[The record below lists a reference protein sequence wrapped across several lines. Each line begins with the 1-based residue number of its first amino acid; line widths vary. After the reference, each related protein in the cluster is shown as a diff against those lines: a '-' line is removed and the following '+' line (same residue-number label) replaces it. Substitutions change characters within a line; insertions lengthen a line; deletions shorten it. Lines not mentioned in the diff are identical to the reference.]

1 MKGREVVQIFANVR
15 QELVDTFEENLSIAE
30 EYEYKPS
37 SYGVR
42 GDVIKSIHAMLVD
55 KKNDNTRAFAMRVK
69 IKGSMPV
76 TYVAEV
82 KTRNDMVDAPTVI
95 LSRSKLLELHSAD
108 EFRDFVSELRGKN
121 KPIIKAEEETEELT
135 LEV

>member
-1 MKGREVVQIFANVR
+1 MSMFSNVR
-15 QELVDTFEENLSIAE
+15 QELVDTFEESLSIAE
-30 EYEYKPS
+30 EYDYKPS

-55 KKNDNTRAFAMRVK
+55 KRNDNTRAFVMRVK

-76 TYVAEV
+76 TYVTEV
-82 KTRNDMVDAPTVI
+82 KTRNDMIDAPTII
-95 LSRSKLLELHSAD
+95 LDKNKLLELHSAD
-108 EFRDFVSELRGKN
+108 EFKDFVSELRGKN

>member
-1 MKGREVVQIFANVR
+1 MFTNVR
-15 QELVDTFEENLSIAE
+15 QELVDTFEESLSIAE
-30 EYEYKPS
+30 EYGYKPS

-55 KKNDNTRAFAMRVK
+55 KKNDNVRAFAMRVK

-76 TYVAEV
+76 TYVTEV
-82 KTRNDMVDAPTVI
+82 KTRNDMIDAPTVI
-95 LSRSKLLELHSAD
+95 LDRSKLLEFNSVD
-108 EFRDFVSELRGKN
+108 EFRNFIDELRDKN
-121 KPIIKAEEETEELT
+121 KPIIKVDEKTEELT

>member
-1 MKGREVVQIFANVR
+1 MTMFTNVR

-55 KKNDNTRAFAMRVK
+55 KKNDNVRAFAMHVK
-69 IKGSMPV
+69 IKGSIPV
-76 TYVAEV
+76 TYIAEI

-95 LSRSKLLELHSAD
+95 LDKNKLLEVHSAD
-108 EFRDFVSELRGKN
+108 EFREFISKLRNKD
-121 KPIIKAEEETEELT
+121 KPIINIEEETEEIT

>member
-1 MKGREVVQIFANVR
+1 MFANVR
-15 QELVDTFEENLSIAE
+15 QELVGTFEENLSIAE

-42 GDVIKSIHAMLVD
+42 GDVIKSIHAMFVD
-55 KKNDNTRAFAMRVK
+55 KQNDNVRVFAMRVK
-69 IKGSMPV
+69 IKGSVPV

-82 KTRNDMVDAPTVI
+82 KTRKDMIDAPTVI
-95 LSRSKLLELHSAD
+95 LDKNKLLEVHSAD
-108 EFRDFVSELRGKN
+108 EFREFISKLRNKD
-121 KPIIKAEEETEELT
+121 KPIINIEEETEEIT

>member
-1 MKGREVVQIFANVR
+1 MFTNVR

-30 EYEYKPS
+30 EHEYKPS

-55 KKNDNTRAFAMRVK
+55 KKNDNARAFAMRVK
-69 IKGSMPV
+69 IKGSVPV

-82 KTRNDMVDAPTVI
+82 RTRSDMIDAPTVI

>member
-1 MKGREVVQIFANVR
+1 MFTNVR

-76 TYVAEV
+76 TYIAEV

-95 LSRSKLLELHSAD
+95 LSRSKLLKLHSAD

-121 KPIIKAEEETEELT
+121 TPIIKAEEETEELT